1 MIALP
6 GNCGIIHL
14 SAYENTMERGLGSR
28 KMSQSNVKKYRH
40 ELKYQITDAQVQLL
54 KNRINHLIPADAHAG
69 PDGVYSIRS
78 LYFDDYENRCLREN
92 EDGTDPREKFRIRI
106 YNHSIQRI
114 TLECK
119 RKERGKTH
127 KTSCPLT
134 EEQTRM
140 LMAGKTL
147 PDIASQ
153 PPLLQK
159 LTMQM
164 LTRRMRPVV
173 IVEYDRI
180 PYVYKNGNVR
190 ITLDTN
196 IRSSSAVAQ
205 FLDSQIPTRPVLG
218 TGQQLLEVKYD
229 EYLPDF
235 IYRNLQLHSLRQ
247 TAFSKYYICRK
258 YIR

>member
-1 MIALP
+1 MIQPKL
-6 GNCGIIHL
+6 N
-14 SAYENTMERGLGSR
+14 
-28 KMSQSNVKKYRH
+28 KYRH
-40 ELKYQITDAQVQLL
+40 ELKYQISDAQVQML
-54 KNRINHLIPADAHAG
+54 KNRINHLIPADSHAG
-69 PDGVYSIRS
+69 ENGVYSIRS

-106 YNHSIQRI
+106 YNHSTDRI

-127 KTSCPLT
+127 KISCPLT
-134 EEQTRM
+134 EEQTRK
-140 LMAGKTL
+140 LMAGAIL

-159 LTMQM
+159 LTMLM

-196 IRSSSAVAQ
+196 IASASAVET
-205 FLDSQIPTRPVLG
+205 FLDERIPARPVLPV
-218 TGQQLLEVKYD
+218 GQQLLEVKYD

-235 IYRNLQLHSLRQ
+235 IYRSLQLHSLRQ

-258 YIR
+258 YTR

>member
-1 MIALP
+1 MGQKP
-6 GNCGIIHL
+6 G
-14 SAYENTMERGLGSR
+14 
-28 KMSQSNVKKYRH
+28 VKFRH
-40 ELKYQITDAQVQLL
+40 ELKYPVTNAQLALL
-54 KNRINHLIPADAHAG
+54 KGRIDRLIPLDSHVVG
-69 PDGVYSIRS
+69 GSYQIRS
-78 LYFDDYENRCLREN
+78 LYFDDYDDRCLREN

-106 YNHSIQRI
+106 YNHSTRKI

-134 EEQTRM
+134 LEQTRQ
-140 LMAGKTL
+140 LMAGKPL

-159 LTMQM
+159 LTVQM

-196 IRSSSAVAQ
+196 IRSCSQVEK
-205 FLDSQIPTRPVLG
+205 FLDETLPSRPVMPLG
-218 TGQQLLEVKYD
+218 AQLLEVKYD

-258 YIR
+258 YTK

>member
-1 MIALP
+1 M
-6 GNCGIIHL
+6 NQQ
-14 SAYENTMERGLGSR
+14 
-28 KMSQSNVKKYRH
+28 KQVKYRH
-40 ELKYQITDAQVQLL
+40 ELKYQITDVQVQLL
-54 KNRINHLIPADAHAG
+54 KNRINHLIPADRHAG
-69 PDGVYSIRS
+69 PTGAYTIRS
-78 LYFDDYENRCLREN
+78 LYFDDYENRCFREN

-106 YNHSIQRI
+106 YNHSTDRI
-114 TLECK
+114 MLECK

-127 KTSCPLT
+127 KSSCPLT
-134 EEQTRM
+134 LEQTRT
-140 LMAGKTL
+140 LMEGKPL
-147 PDIASQ
+147 PDIGSQ
-153 PPLLQK
+153 HPVLRK
-159 LTMQM
+159 LTLLM

-196 IRSSSAVAQ
+196 IRSSGAVET
-205 FLDSQIPTRPVLG
+205 FLDEMIPSRPVMAP
-218 TGQQLLEVKYD
+218 GQQLLEVKYD